1 MFRSLRARLL
11 LGTVGA
17 TVLFLIAVGLALYG
31 LVRSALIGE
40 FDAVLG
46 SKARILAIMVVE
58 GDGWYKLVYEPSY
71 FPEYDRRQD
80 AEYFQIWRSG
90 GHVLKRSPSLDRV
103 DLPQLAGAVDA
114 PAFASVVL
122 PDGRPGRAGG
132 IRFTPRREDGE
143 KRSSDPNREMTLVV
157 AQGTAELETRL
168 SDFRWLLGGVFTAAI
183 VLASAVLGWV
193 VTSLLYPLQSLANRI
208 ARLDA
213 DDLSA
218 RFSGAYLPSELR
230 PVARRLDD
238 LLRRLEAAFAREK
251 SFTADVA
258 HELRTPLSGLR
269 TTLEV
274 MLSKPREAGQ
284 YREALDECLGI
295 GRRLQALVDNLLS
308 LAQLDG
314 QRGALATVPVQL
326 DYLLR
331 ETWKVFAERAAAR
344 RMQVEWNTPKP
355 VFVEADEVRLRIVA
369 ANLFDNAVSYTDE
382 GGTITIAASSS
393 DGRARLSVANSGCS
407 IGDKDVPRIFD
418 RFWRGDQ
425 ARPVGRHCG
434 LGLALCQR
442 IVVLLGGTISAE
454 AENGG
459 NFRIMVELPT
469 GDVPMVE
476 DEAPGEASPSSPS

>member
-17 TVLFLIAVGLALYG
+17 TVVFLIAIGFALYG
-31 LVRSALIGE
+31 LVRSSLIGE

-46 SKARILAIMVVE
+46 SKARVLSIMVVE
-58 GDGWYKLVYEPSY
+58 GENDSKLWYKLVYEPSY
-71 FPEYDRRQD
+71 YPEYERTQD

-90 GHVLKRSPSLDRV
+90 GQVLKRSPTLDHV
-103 DLPQLAGAVDA
+103 DLPRLAGAVDA
-114 PAFASVVL
+114 PAFVEVTL

-143 KRSSDPNREMTLVV
+143 KRSADPKKEMTLVV
-157 AQGTAELETRL
+157 AQGTEALDVRL
-168 SDFRWLLGGVFTAAI
+168 NRFRWLLGGVFAAAI
-183 VLASAVLGWV
+183 VLAGVVLGWV

-308 LAQLDG
+308 LAQLEG
-314 QRGALATVPVQL
+314 QRAALATEPVQL

-331 ETWKVFAERAAAR
+331 ETWKLFAERATAR
-344 RMQVEWNTPKP
+344 RVQIEWRIPAP
-355 VFVEADEVRLRIVA
+355 VFVDSDAVRLRIVV
-369 ANLFDNAVSYTDE
+369 ANLLDNAVSYVDE
-382 GGTITIAASSS
+382 GGTITIAASSAA
-393 DGRARLSVANSGCS
+393 GRAELSVANTGSLVG
-407 IGDKDVPRIFD
+407 GEDVTRIFD
-418 RFWRGDQ
+418 RFWRGDRSR
-425 ARPVGRHCG
+425 AVGLHCG

-442 IVVLLGGTISAE
+442 IVALVGGTISAT
-454 AENGG
+454 AEKEKV
-459 NFRIMVELPT
+459 FRIAVTMPA
-469 GDVPMVE
+469 GDVPMI
-476 DEAPGEASPSSPS
+476 DDDAAASKV

>member
-17 TVLFLIAVGLALYG
+17 TVLFLITIGFALYG
-31 LVRSALIGE
+31 LVRSSLIGE

-46 SKARILAIMVVE
+46 SKARVLSIMVVE
-58 GDGWYKLVYEPSY
+58 GENDGNVWYKLVYEPSY
-71 FPEYDRRQD
+71 FPEYERTQD

-90 GHVLKRSPSLDRV
+90 GQVLNRSPSLDRV
-103 DLPQLAGAVDA
+103 DLPRLAGAVDA
-114 PAFASVVL
+114 PAFVEVTL
-122 PDGRPGRAGG
+122 PDGRPGRVGG

-143 KRSSDPNREMTLVV
+143 KRSADPKKEMTLVV
-157 AQGTAELETRL
+157 AQGTEALDARL
-168 SDFRWLLGGVFTAAI
+168 NRFRWLLGGVFTAAI
-183 VLASAVLGWV
+183 VLAGVVLGWV

-274 MLSKPREAGQ
+274 MLSKPREANQ

-308 LAQLDG
+308 LAQLEG
-314 QRGALATVPVQL
+314 QRAAL
-326 DYLLR
+326 
-331 ETWKVFAERAAAR
+331 
-344 RMQVEWNTPKP
+344 TPSQCK
-355 VFVEADEVRLRIVA
+355 
-369 ANLFDNAVSYTDE
+369 
-382 GGTITIAASSS
+382 
-393 DGRARLSVANSGCS
+393 S
-407 IGDKDVPRIFD
+407 II
-418 RFWRGDQ
+418 
-425 ARPVGRHCG
+425 
-434 LGLALCQR
+434 
-442 IVVLLGGTISAE
+442 
-454 AENGG
+454 
-459 NFRIMVELPT
+459 
-469 GDVPMVE
+469 
-476 DEAPGEASPSSPS
+476 